1 MTYTCSSG
9 GEFLSDISKTASNL
23 SIFLEKS
30 NAQVV
35 TSPILNL
42 DSIRIH
48 YYPSANKDMYV
59 AISSD
64 SLSWSNVSVSHESNG
79 IKTVKLPTKG
89 DYYVRIKRK
98 SSDNVYVWKIEY
110 FYIDSSG
117 CPNCRVYV
125 PE

>member
-1 MTYTCSSG
+1 
-9 GEFLSDISKTASNL
+9 
-23 SIFLEKS
+23 
-30 NAQVV
+30 
-35 TSPILNL
+35 
-42 DSIRIH
+42 
-48 YYPSANKDMYV
+48 MYV